1 VDVADVR
8 AKAGP
13 QTAGMMMTNPNT
25 LGLFDRNIM
34 EAAEMIHRVGGLM
47 YMDGANFNAI
57 VGQCLPADF
66 GIDVMHFNLHKTFS
80 TPHGGGGPGAGPVG
94 VTQALEPFLP
104 VPRVRCEGGR
114 FSLDSDRPLSVGR
127 VRTFLGNYGIL
138 VRAYTYL
145 RMLGAEGIRRVSE
158 NAVLNA
164 NYVMARIKQAY
175 DLPYNEPCM
184 HECVFS
190 AERQKRHGVRAL
202 EIAKRLLDKGFHAP
216 TIYFPLIVHEALMI
230 EPTETESKETL
241 DKFVEAMLQ
250 IAKEAEGSPGLFE
263 GLPKEMPVGRLDEV
277 KAAREL
283 QLCWHA

>member
-1 VDVADVR
+1 
-8 AKAGP
+8 
-13 QTAGMMMTNPNT
+13 MMMTNPNT

-34 EAAEMIHRVGGLM
+34 EAAEVVHQAGGLM

-57 VGQCLPADF
+57 VGQCLPAEF

-104 VPRVRCEGGR
+104 VPRVRHEAGGFR
-114 FSLDSDRPLSVGR
+114 LDYDGPLSVGR

-164 NYVMARIKQAY
+164 NYVMAHLKQAY

-241 DKFVEAMLQ
+241 DQFIEAMLV
-250 IAKEAEGSPGLFE
+250 IAKEAEDSPAAFE

-283 QLCWHA
+283 QLCWQA